1 MITRLLTWLRAG
13 RLKRLEYNA
22 RCAAAVYQAA
32 KAQYEAAVIA
42 EGKKED
48 GE

>member
-1 MITRLLTWLRAG
+1 MITRLLAWWRAG

-32 KAQYEAAVIA
+32 KARYEAAVIA
-42 EGKKED
+42 ERKRNDDE
-48 GE
+48 